1 MKKILAGL
9 LMSVASTMAMADVG
23 FFAGITYAIGAKD
36 GLGFTVKALSSRR
49 EHNPVYG
56 AGFTFYPAASP
67 ENQYGVDLSAGYQ
80 HEDNAVLIGYDFL
93 RNAPQI
99 SLGVTDTKHE

>member
-67 ENQYGVDLSAGYQ
+67 ENQYGYQ